1 MNPSRLMLA
10 RKRRGFNKTALA
22 RAVGITPKSLANYES
37 GRARPPLSTLGALA
51 NVLRFPVAFFGRPD
65 PEQLSADGVSFRA
78 LKSMTASQRDAAL
91 AAGSLAVDLNRWIA
105 TRFHLPAADLP
116 DLRAYDPEEA
126 ALALR
131 MDWDIG
137 VRPIGNLVHLLEAK
151 GVRVFSL
158 AERGKQVDAY
168 SLWSDG
174 TPFVFLNTMKTPEHG
189 RMDAAHELG
198 HLVLHRHGGIHRRGR
213 DVERDA
219 HHFGAA
225 FLMPAASIRSVVPRM
240 AAPTVTQLAQ
250 LKVNWKVSVAA
261 LARRLYTLG
270 LISEWSYRGVNVQL
284 SRYGRTREPSPI
296 RERETSQ
303 IFPKIFRS
311 LKESGVSK
319 IRVARELGLHLSDVE
334 ILTFGLNPMPSS
346 RSRGALRDNPDAA
359 AKRARIRLVP

>member
-1 MNPSRLMLA
+1 MNPSRLTLA
-10 RKRRGFNKTALA
+10 RRRRGLNKMTLA
-22 RAVGITPKSLANYES
+22 RHVGITPKSLANYES
-37 GRARPPLSTLGALA
+37 GRACPPLSTLGALA
-51 NVLRFPVAFFGRPD
+51 DALRFPVAFFSRPD
-65 PEQLSADGVSFRA
+65 PEELAADGVSFRA
-78 LKSMTASQRDAAL
+78 LKSMTAGQRDAAL

-105 TRFHLPAADLP
+105 KRFQLPAADLP
-116 DLRAYDPEEA
+116 DLRDYEPDEA
-126 ALALR
+126 AQALR

-198 HLVLHRHGGIHRRGR
+198 HLVLHRHGGTHSRGR

-219 HHFGAA
+219 QQFGAA

-240 AAPTVTQLAQ
+240 RAPTVPQLIQ

-270 LISEWSYRGVNVQL
+270 LMSEWSYRGVNVQL
-284 SRYGRTREPSPI
+284 SRYGRAREPGAI
-296 RERETSQ
+296 QERETSQ
-303 IFPKIFRS
+303 VFEKVFRS
-311 LKESGVSK
+311 LRASGVSK
-319 IRVARELGLHLSDVE
+319 AQIAQELDLHVGDLE
-334 ILTFGLNPMPSS
+334 MLTFGLNSVAGS
-346 RSRGALRDNPDAA
+346 RRRGTVGNPNAVA
-359 AKRARIRLVP
+359 TPTRMKLVP